1 MKAGGTKINQKAA
14 KAIQLCGIVLP
25 IILFFYGIL
34 VQAALVDNT
43 HFLNDTSFYVISFT
57 WLAFSLYQFLIP
69 STSKQ
74 SSAVRLILY
83 HMLAA
88 SYVLFVS
95 GFVMPFIGVWAI
107 LCLASYVYF
116 SENGLFLS
124 ILTLIGT
131 AVLDTTM
138 FSDKSEYTLH
148 TLLSLIATIAVG
160 IIVTTI
166 ARAHNTDRLELTRSR
181 EQVVLQHDRML
192 TIVNNLAAAVLATDS
207 DGNIQVYNAASLDL
221 LDTNASPEG
230 RQIDSIIK
238 LIDENN
244 RPVELTKLL
253 RAARSVEIREDLSMM
268 MADETVRLS
277 LTYSPIRGT
286 AGSPQATDGYVLILR
301 DITKQKSLEEERDE
315 FISVV
320 SHELR
325 TPITVVEGT
334 LSNVQLM
341 MGRNDIPK
349 ATLTSNIDV
358 AHEQIVFLAR
368 MVNDLSTLSRAERGV
383 ADAPETIDVK
393 TLIDDLYHEY
403 QPEAAKKRLSFDID
417 ASADLGMVNASSLY
431 LRELLQ
437 NFITN
442 AIKYT
447 KKGGVT
453 IIVRNKEDTILF
465 AVKDT
470 GIGIS
475 KSDQTHIYNKF
486 WRSEDY
492 RTRETGGTGLGLY
505 VATKL
510 AKKLG
515 TIIEMKSR
523 LNHGSTFSFSLP
535 AISKDK

>member
-1 MKAGGTKINQKAA
+1 MKRGGIRLNQKAV
-14 KAIQLCGIVLP
+14 KAIQLCGVILP

-34 VQAALVDNT
+34 VQASLVDRV
-43 HFLNDTSFYVISFT
+43 HYLNDTSFYVISFT

-69 STSKQ
+69 SSSGQ
-74 SSAVRLILY
+74 SSAIRLIIY
-83 HMLAA
+83 HLLAA
-88 SYVLFVS
+88 SYILFVS
-95 GFVMPFIGVWAI
+95 GFSMPFIGVWAI
-107 LCLASYVYF
+107 LCLASYIYF

-131 AVLDTTM
+131 AILDIM
-138 FSDKSEYTLH
+138 VFLNNPEYVLH

-166 ARAHNTDRLELTRSR
+166 AQAHNSDRLELTRSR

-192 TIVNNLAAAVLATDS
+192 TIVNNLAAAILATDAE
-207 DGNIQVYNAASLDL
+207 GNIQVYNAASLDL

-230 RQIDSIIK
+230 QQIDKVIK
-238 LIDENN
+238 LIDDNN

-253 RAARSVEIREDLSMM
+253 RLARSVEIREDLSMVVS
-268 MADETVRLS
+268 DETLRLS
-277 LTYSPIRGT
+277 LTYSPIRNTSGT
-286 AGSPQATDGYVLILR
+286 GESTDGYVLILR

-341 MGRNDIPK
+341 MSRSDIPK
-349 ATLTSNIDV
+349 ETLTSNLDV
-358 AHEQIVFLAR
+358 AHEQVVFLAR

-383 ADAPETIDVK
+383 ADTPEIIDVK
-393 TLIDDLYHEY
+393 SLIDGLYNEY
-403 QPEAAKKRLSFDID
+403 QPEAAKKKLSFDID
-417 ASADLGMVNASSLY
+417 ASADLGHVSASSLY

-447 KKGGVT
+447 KQGGVT
-453 IIVRNKEDTILF
+453 VIVRNKSGTITF

-475 KSDQTHIYNKF
+475 KSDQSHIYNKF

-505 VATKL
+505 VANKL
-510 AKKLG
+510 SKKLG
-515 TIIEMKSR
+515 TTIEMKSR

-535 AISKDK
+535 LVSKDK